1 MIFIVLVS
9 FRKLHPSCTE
19 AAELSPAMNLKKSY
33 HNYRTL
39 GFLSCDFFSKPEDT
53 NSLSYSFHGT
63 TLNSSSAA
71 FDSSSIN
78 NLQSLI
84 WSILY
89 NKKASSSIIL
99 AMQITKNAE
108 TSTKGLTEISVPIE
122 GEVAVDVGIF
132 PSICVKERESQQP
145 CIWEC
150 VGCLCDKVVLN
161 IFLSD
166 HMLDDSSPLLNNN
179 NVRCFESCVSLLY
192 NGLQRR
198 RKLTENSTDHSV
210 VQLILNVIAISNTD
224 EKQPKQQQMDLEE
237 AINVLQRVIHEQH
250 RKQNYSS
257 SFQLDLLTLVTNIT
271 QPEHSSGSIL
281 TDDSEN
287 NRVSAVVPK
296 WITSCLSVTDHI
308 NNTQRELHQQPV
320 PFGLFSTLANQI
332 YSSLQISDCNTLSQ
346 GLDFH
351 GRTPNSGSSNLS
363 HRKSQHISFLRTKF
377 FHGMENKSLAYMST
391 PRDVNSHR
399 NATLREHRNRV
410 DTIQLFQKLLVE
422 TNSMLQRLEQKQ
434 VALATNGM
442 PVLEFGRDLED
453 ILQHAMNIILS
464 DGQRTQR
471 TVLTSM
477 HQYILS
483 ERVQE
488 LFAQQMTLLREYY
501 GTQYQRFVEDV
512 VQTLGSEN
520 TNDKMN
526 PHELM
531 AKEAKRITD
540 KFCVAAKHSI
550 PKICQPGGI
559 LYVDSAVT
567 NSDPV
572 GNKLYLTYLDAMAG
586 FIEDLQHIT
595 SQFLEDEESSAEDTD
610 IDIEEEDIFLTNES
624 NKIKKW
630 YRKLSS
636 NLKQYSKKKK
646 WFKKVANKVI
656 AIGINYIQSVLALQ
670 ALRRAAAERD
680 RNMPKFPLF

>member
-9 FRKLHPSCTE
+9 FHSKELHPSRAE
-19 AAELSPAMNLKKSY
+19 AAELSPAFNLKNSC

-39 GFLSCDFFSKPEDT
+39 GFLSYDFFSTPEDK
-53 NSLSYSFHGT
+53 NSLSYGFHGT
-63 TLNSSSAA
+63 TLNSSSAEL
-71 FDSSSIN
+71 DLSSIN
-78 NLQSLI
+78 NLQNLI
-84 WSILY
+84 WSIVCS
-89 NKKASSSIIL
+89 NKVSSSIIL
-99 AMQITKNAE
+99 AMQITKDSE
-108 TSTKGLTEISVPIE
+108 SSTKGLTETSVPIE
-122 GEVAVDVGIF
+122 GEVVVDVGIF
-132 PSICVKERESQQP
+132 PSICVKEMESQQP

-166 HMLDDSSPLLNNN
+166 HKLDDSSPLLNNN
-179 NVRCFESCVSLLY
+179 NVRCFESCVSLLC

-198 RKLTENSTDHSV
+198 RKITENSTDHSV

-224 EKQPKQQQMDLEE
+224 EKQPTDLEE
-237 AINVLQRVIHEQH
+237 AINVLQRIIHEQH
-250 RKQNYSS
+250 RKENYSS

-271 QPEHSSGSIL
+271 QHELTSGSIL
-281 TDDSEN
+281 TDDGEKT
-287 NRVSAVVPK
+287 RVSAVVPK
-296 WITSCLSVTDHI
+296 WITSCLSVTDHVNI
-308 NNTQRELHQQPV
+308 RQRELQQQPV
-320 PFGLFSTLANQI
+320 PFGLFSTLANQV
-332 YSSLQISDCNTLSQ
+332 YSSLQISDCNTLSK

-351 GRTPNSGSSNLS
+351 RRTPNSDINFS
-363 HRKSQHISFLRTKF
+363 HRKISFLRTKF
-377 FHGMENKSLAYMST
+377 FHGIENKSLAYMST

-399 NATLREHRNRV
+399 NATGREHRNRV

-434 VALATNGM
+434 VKLSTNGM

-471 TVLTSM
+471 AVLTSM
-477 HQYILS
+477 HQYVLS

-501 GTQYQRFVEDV
+501 GTQYQQFVEDV

-520 TNDKMN
+520 KNDKMN

-531 AKEAKRITD
+531 GKEAKRITD

-550 PKICQPGGI
+550 PRICQPGGI
-559 LYVDSAVT
+559 LYSDNAS
-567 NSDPV
+567 NSNPV

-595 SQFLEDEESSAEDTD
+595 SQLLEEEDSNTEDTD
-610 IDIEEEDIFLTNES
+610 IDIEEEEIYLRNES
-624 NKIKKW
+624 NNIKKW

-636 NLKQYSKKKK
+636 HLKQYSKKKK
-646 WFKKVANKVI
+646 WFNKVANKVI